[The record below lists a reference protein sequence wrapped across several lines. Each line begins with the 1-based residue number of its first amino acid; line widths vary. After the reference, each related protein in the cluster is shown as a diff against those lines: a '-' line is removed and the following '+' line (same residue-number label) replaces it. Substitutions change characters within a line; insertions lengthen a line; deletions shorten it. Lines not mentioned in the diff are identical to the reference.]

1 MEVRNYLPNSDE
13 LDCAYLGHADI
24 QIRKIFNLKLDLLRL
39 YGEYAH
45 LNFCQ
50 SSSAV
55 EQRTHK
61 PLVIGSNPI
70 SGTTF
75 LTARFSLFKRKRVYC
90 FCINAPEL
98 KWVPAYFDFANNG
111 LHVQKVA
118 LGAPDNCAI
127 TPNLRLICQL
137 KAPQTTYRRIEGRNH

>member
-61 PLVIGSNPI
+61 PLVGGSNPLP
-70 SGTTF
+70 GTTLNARKF
-75 LTARFSLFKRKRVYC
+75 LKQSDCGF
-90 FCINAPEL
+90 FCLLN
-98 KWVPAYFDFANNG
+98 
-111 LHVQKVA
+111 
-118 LGAPDNCAI
+118 
-127 TPNLRLICQL
+127 LIC
-137 KAPQTTYRRIEGRNH
+137 KEIKGSIPKVVE